1 MRPSDWLL
9 KSWIWPGWARQFPP
23 LAKGGLGGVDVA
35 RSNGPASSFPI
46 STARVVA
53 SPPLTPP
60 SQGPESDRIPPT
72 LDHPFQNT
80 LRLHRGER
88 GLILALATLSV
99 VLTLCLPIASGQ
111 KSEPAVAPANNDLLL
126 SPPFD
131 RLTLTDGFVVPIEPL
146 LQRPLPPVESAKE
159 VAKRRRE
166 ENEIPEGGNIGLPGE
181 KSKFKSKKTEE
192 DDEKANTLTIH
203 LTSGDIRDY
212 LVKRQSIRS
221 VEYFEDMLLDEAD
234 RMILARRFD
243 RAFECILHVR
253 ARDPKWKGL
262 DDRVNRLLFA
272 EGNEAFL
279 KDDGERGLRLL
290 KELFARK
297 PDYPGLGDKLAGSY
311 VTRADRAFDLGIY
324 ARGRK
329 ILHEIEALAPS
340 NVIVRALRDK
350 FVNRATDLLKAS
362 ASKPAPDRLDSVTEA
377 LRVWPAIPGGDLS
390 YREAFAAEATL
401 DVAVLDVP
409 RNVGPWVRTP
419 ADDRINFLLY
429 RPILARDDEEALE
442 GKVQGQL
449 AESVATSDL
458 GRKIVISL
466 RKDVM
471 WSDGTRA
478 VSSMDVTRA
487 LTDAAEPNSLRYSA
501 RWADLIE
508 KVDASDETH
517 VEVRLTRATLKPGS
531 WLLGPVGPAHGGGD
545 GRVVTA
551 DRKRELV
558 VVGPYRWLAA
568 GPDHA
573 ELRAI
578 DRADSEGRVK
588 VRRVKEVRYPNAKA
602 TVGALI
608 RGEVALVESIPS
620 DRIAELTANP
630 EIKVGR
636 YARPSL
642 HRIAIDGRNPLLRNR
657 SLRRGISYAIDRKT
671 LLEDVLL
678 HRPADG
684 PNAVSD
690 GPFLKGS
697 PADAP
702 DVKPLEFDPLL
713 AKMLIAAAKK
723 ELNSPALKLTFAYP
737 AIPEAQAVVPR
748 IVEILKLVGL
758 DVVTT
763 EYPPTAL
770 EADLRAGKR
779 FDLAYRSGRIDE
791 PTIDIGPLLNPCH
804 DAPPAVNPLSALASY
819 RILQLLLLLERAPE
833 WPTARAL
840 ALQIDR
846 ESRDELPVIPLWQ
859 LEDHYAWRTRL
870 KGPEEVSDRLY
881 QGITTWEIEPW
892 FAKDPW

>member
-1 MRPSDWLL
+1 MLR
-9 KSWIWPGWARQFPP
+9 
-23 LAKGGLGGVDVA
+23 
-35 RSNGPASSFPI
+35 N
-46 STARVVA
+46 
-53 SPPLTPP
+53 
-60 SQGPESDRIPPT
+60 DR
-72 LDHPFQNT
+72 
-80 LRLHRGER
+80 LRR
-88 GLILALATLSV
+88 GLVLMLAVLSV
-99 VLTLCLPIASGQ
+99 VLTVYVP
-111 KSEPAVAPANNDLLL
+111 VAPAQKPAPPADTPQNNDLLL
-126 SPPFD
+126 AAPFD
-131 RLTLTDGFVVPIEPL
+131 RMTLVDGSTVVIEPVAP
-146 LQRPLPPVESAKE
+146 RPLPPMETAKAA
-159 VAKRRRE
+159 AKRKKE
-166 ENEIPEGGNIGLPGE
+166 ATAIPEGGNIGLKGE
-181 KSKFKSKKTEE
+181 KSRFKTPESEE
-192 DDEKANTLTIH
+192 EEEKANSMVIH

-212 LVKRQSIRS
+212 QVRRSNIRS

-234 RMILARRFD
+234 RMILARKFD
-243 RAFECILHVR
+243 RAFECILHVK
-253 ARDPKWKGL
+253 ARDPNWKGL
-262 DDRVNRLLFA
+262 QDRVNRFLFA

-279 KDDGERGLRLL
+279 QDDGERGLRLL
-290 KELFARK
+290 RELFARK

-311 VTRADRAFDLGIY
+311 VTRAERAFDLGIF

-329 ILHEIEALAPS
+329 ILHEVEGLAPA

-350 FVNRATDLLKAS
+350 FVNRASSLLKS
-362 ASKPAPDRLDSVTEA
+362 AEAKPAVERLDTITEA
-377 LRVWPAIPGGDLS
+377 LRVWPEIPGGDS
-390 YREAFAAEATL
+390 AYREAFSSEPTL
-401 DVAVLDVP
+401 DVAVVDVP

-419 ADDRINFLLY
+419 ADERIIPLLY
-429 RPILARDDEEALE
+429 RPVLARDDEEAFQ
-442 GKVQGQL
+442 GKADGQL
-449 AESVATSDL
+449 AQSIATSDL
-458 GRKIVISL
+458 GRKIVIAL

-471 WSDGTRA
+471 WSDGSRA

-487 LTDAAEPNSLRYSA
+487 LTDAAEPNSLRYIA

-508 KVDASDETH
+508 KVDAPDEIH
-517 VEVRLTRATLKPGS
+517 VEVRLTRATLKPGA

-545 GRVVTA
+545 GRVVGL

-568 GPDHA
+568 GPGHA
-573 ELRAI
+573 ELRAV
-578 DRADSEGRVK
+578 DRTDSEGHVK
-588 VRRVKEVRYPNAKA
+588 VRRVKEIRYPNAKA

-620 DRIAELTANP
+620 DRITELTANP

-671 LLEDVLL
+671 LLEETLL
-678 HRPADG
+678 HRPPDG
-684 PNAVSD
+684 PNTLSD
-690 GPFLKGS
+690 GPFPKGS
-697 PADAP
+697 TADAP
-702 DVKPLEFDPLL
+702 DVKPLEYDPLL

-723 ELNSPALKLTFAYP
+723 ELGGQPIKLAFAYP
-737 AIPEAQAVVPR
+737 AIPEAQAVVPK
-748 IVEILKLVGL
+748 IVESFKLVGL
-758 DVVTT
+758 DVVPT

-770 EADLRAGKR
+770 EDDLRSGKR
-779 FDLAYRSGRIDE
+779 FDLAYRAGRIDD
-791 PTIDIGPLLNPCH
+791 PTIDVGPFLSPCY
-804 DAPPAVNPLSALASY
+804 DAPPAVNPLSALASA

-881 QGITTWEIEPW
+881 QGITSWEVEPW